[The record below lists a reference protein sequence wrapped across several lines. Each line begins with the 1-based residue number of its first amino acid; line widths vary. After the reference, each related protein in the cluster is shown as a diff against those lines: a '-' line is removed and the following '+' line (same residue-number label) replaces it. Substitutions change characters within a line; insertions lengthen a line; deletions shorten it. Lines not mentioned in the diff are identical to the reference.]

1 MVHIIT
7 VAVNRLL
14 IYYLL
19 FHVVI
24 YKLMKVVH
32 LAFSEK
38 YLLVLF
44 FLRLENIIY
53 VVSSDLRVHYP
64 SCGTFL

>member
-1 MVHIIT
+1 MVHIVT

-19 FHVVI
+19 CHVVI

-32 LAFSEK
+32 LAFPEK
-38 YLLVLF
+38 HLLVLF
-44 FLRLENIIY
+44 FLRLKHIIY
-53 VVSSDLRVHYP
+53 VVSRDLRVHYP